1 MDVKAKKKKK
11 KEKRERAKSESEQ
24 ERAGGEEGGREGVFR
39 IVIGAVEVISDLKSS
54 RCGPAPEKGR
64 EAERNQEGGRSINQ
78 TLPFR
83 MISSLHSLF

>member
-11 KEKRERAKSESEQ
+11 KEKRERERAKSESEQ

-64 EAERNQEGGRSINQ
+64 EAESRIEIKREGGVLIRLCPSV
-78 TLPFR
+78 
-83 MISSLHSLF
+83 

>member
-64 EAERNQEGGRSINQ
+64 EAESRREIKREGGVLIRLCPSV
-78 TLPFR
+78 
-83 MISSLHSLF
+83 